1 MFVSKEK
8 RQMVTQLL
16 PSLGCEDT
24 EENTTVTQLSH
35 WHGAPCSEEDN
46 GLLKAQQQILIR
58 THTPT

>member
-1 MFVSKEK
+1 
-8 RQMVTQLL
+8 MVTQLL